1 MAWFTLGQVL
11 GTFLTLIVPP
21 LWAGLLALLI
31 GPSPGRRAAVV
42 VLGAL
47 GLIGPFLAPTD
58 IAIAK
63 GACANLV
70 GAQFL
75 MLLDLALGARVY
87 GARQRVLRVVAFV
100 DPSVAKPRTG
110 APDRRLLLRLLAFGT
125 ASGLM
130 LWVAL
135 SAETPLLRWGAGLVL
150 AYTAFEVL
158 HASVVIPVQ
167 LLGIQLPS
175 FHLDPIL
182 SRSVAEFWGERWNR
196 VISGWLRAHCFRPLA
211 RRKKA
216 RLGIALA
223 FVVSAAL
230 HAHIFWPAVGTR
242 LALMV
247 GLFFAIQPLFV
258 LMERGLGLRR
268 QPAWIGRAWTLGA
281 LALSSPLI
289 IEPFLQ
295 AIQPR

>member
-1 MAWFTLGQVL
+1 MVGTL
-11 GTFLTLIVPP
+11 LTLIVPP
-21 LWAGLLALLI
+21 IWAGLLALVV
-31 GPSPGRRAAVV
+31 GPSPARRAAAIL
-42 VLGAL
+42 LGAL
-47 GLIGPFLAPTD
+47 GLVGPFLAPTE

-75 MLLDLALGARVY
+75 MLLDLALGARAWT
-87 GARQRVLRVVAFV
+87 ARQRVLRVVAFV
-100 DPSVAKPRTG
+100 DPAVAKARTG
-110 APDRRLLLRLLAFGT
+110 GPDRRVLLRLLAFGT
-125 ASGLM
+125 ASGLL
-130 LWVAL
+130 LWIAL
-135 SAETPLLRWGAGLVL
+135 SAEGPLLRWSAGLLL

-167 LLGIQLPS
+167 LLGLELPS
-175 FHLDPIL
+175 FHLDPVL

-211 RRKKA
+211 RRKQA

-223 FVVSAAL
+223 FVVRAAL
-230 HAHIFWPAVGTR
+230 HVYIFWPAVGTR

-258 LMERGLGLRR
+258 LAERGLGLRR
-268 QPAWIGRAWTLGA
+268 RPAWVGRAWTLGV

-289 IEPFLQ
+289 VEPFLQ
-295 AIQPR
+295 AIEGR